1 MKYYFGA
8 NKIGENYNLK
18 ISNKLANL
26 GDVDKVAAID
36 IQNNPYVEVSI
47 DKDKLEVEAINE
59 KYFENSGMPYEAIFN
74 EVDIDEIKE
83 VLAKTTVDNNAFE
96 DYEVWSDDF
105 FAGTLFSMEGE
116 DFTYDGLVK
125 IFGKE
130 DLSNLSDQEVE
141 NFIYEYIVP
150 EMLDQVNDLWIDD
163 YTDFNDYFGDS
174 IESASKSY
182 TYINLDTKENHGY
195 AFNKVEFV

>member
-8 NKIGENYNLK
+8 DKVGEKYNLR

-26 GDVDKVAAID
+26 GDVDKVAVINVRD
-36 IQNNPYVEVSI
+36 NPYVAVSI
-47 DKDKLEVEAINE
+47 DNDKLEVTASSEV
-59 KYFENSGMPYEAIFN
+59 YFGNSGMPYEAIFN
-74 EVDIDEIKE
+74 EVDMDEVKKI
-83 VLAKTTVDNNAFE
+83 LAETTSDNSAFE

-105 FAGTLFSMEGE
+105 FAGTPFSME
-116 DFTYDGLVK
+116 DFTYDELVK

-130 DLSNLSDQEVE
+130 DLSNLSDREVE

-163 YTDFNDYFGDS
+163 YTTFDDYFGDS
-174 IESASKSY
+174 IEAASKSY
-182 TYINLDTKENHGY
+182 TYINLNTKENHGY

>member
-8 NKIGENYNLK
+8 NKVGERYNLR

-36 IQNNPYVEVSI
+36 IQDNPYVAVSI
-47 DKDKLEVEAINE
+47 DNDKLEVTASSEV
-59 KYFENSGMPYEAIFN
+59 YFGNSGMPYEAIFN
-74 EVDIDEIKE
+74 EVDMDEVKKI
-83 VLAKTTVDNNAFE
+83 LAETTSDNSAFE

-105 FAGTLFSMEGE
+105 FAGTPFSME
-116 DFTYDGLVK
+116 DFTYDELVK

-163 YTDFNDYFGDS
+163 YTTFDDYFSDS
-174 IESASKSY
+174 IEAASKSY
-182 TYINLDTKENHGY
+182 TYINLNTKENHGY